1 MATPVLVPISE
12 YLHTTYRPDC
22 DYVDG
27 ELKERN
33 VGEKPHGGLQGLLYG
48 LFMGQRKAWGLTP
61 YLEQRVQTSAAH
73 YRIPDVCVIRPVA
86 GEYIVR
92 TPPVICI
99 EVLSK
104 DDTLAG
110 IRERVDDFLAMGV
123 EHVWVFDPLGH
134 VAWRATSFRV
144 RGGRGRA
151 GDSRDSGADC
161 AGGAVWRAGGFAG
174 GALVGLRLCGVRQQR
189 RKAGSSASL
198 RNDNKGRS
206 EKQILPLCGRMTDR
220 SKGEKQVPPLRFGMT
235 IASLRNDK
243 CCASG

>member
-33 VGEKPHGGLQGLLYG
+33 VGERPHGSLQGLLAS
-48 LFMGQRKAWGLTP
+48 LFLVNRRVWGLLPST
-61 YLEQRVQTSAAH
+61 EQRVQTSASH

-134 VAWRATSFRV
+134 VAWRATASGYEV
-144 RGGRGRA
+144 AEGELGIPGTA
-151 GDSRDSGADC
+151 GADC

-174 GALVGLRLCGVRQQR
+174 GAVVGLRLWR
-189 RKAGSSASL
+189 
-198 RNDNKGRS
+198 
-206 EKQILPLCGRMTDR
+206 RMTR
-220 SKGEKQVPPLRFGMT
+220 LVWQ
-235 IASLRNDK
+235 
-243 CCASG
+243 